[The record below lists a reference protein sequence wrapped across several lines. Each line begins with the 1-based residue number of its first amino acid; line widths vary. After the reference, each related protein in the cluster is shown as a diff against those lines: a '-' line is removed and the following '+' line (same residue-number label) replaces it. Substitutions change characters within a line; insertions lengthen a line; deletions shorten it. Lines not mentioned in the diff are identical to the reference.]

1 LRFSTKEPI
10 AVQNLDDAVEA
21 YLYAMPT
28 ANVGVMRNL
37 LHPCFRNIGTQ
48 TQCDVMSDRAQTL
61 DFLEHYRKWSTWQ
74 ASPRPTVL
82 DKMITENLATVSV
95 SEQSFGEKVTAHL
108 TFVLHQK
115 GWLLLQRSFLACV
128 AFGFAA
134 IFGCEVWHVIFN
146 ACPLDAFDHT

>member
-1 LRFSTKEPI
+1 
-10 AVQNLDDAVEA
+10 VQNLEDAVEA

-48 TQCDVMSDRAQTL
+48 AQCDVMSDRAQTL
-61 DFLEHYRKWSTWQ
+61 DFLEHYKKWSFWQ
-74 ASPRPTVL
+74 ASPRPIVL
-82 DKMITENLATVSV
+82 DKMITKNLATVSV
-95 SEQSFGEKVTAHL
+95 SEQSLGEKVTAHL
-108 TFVLHQK
+108 TFVLHER

-146 ACPLDAFDHT
+146 ACPLEGCDHT